1 MLMSH
6 MKAAP
11 SEETPA
17 PRSSGRRLW
26 ISCGLTLTGLL
37 VPCLPALAWSVGDV
51 DVGGVHI
58 LTVRAPEAGMSV
70 KQRADKITDRLRFIL
85 SEPVI
90 RPRDIRAVPLPNDS
104 AKIRVKNRLLV
115 MVTPED
121 ARRSSRNKMTALELA
136 GAWTRHL
143 RRVLPQLNAKPNPN
157 DVHWAKT
164 HHYSRATH
172 SRTPHPNR
180 SRRHR

>member
-6 MKAAP
+6 IKAAP
-11 SEETPA
+11 PAETPA
-17 PRSSGRRLW
+17 PRSGGRRLW

-90 RPRDIRAVPLPNDS
+90 RPHDIRAVPLPNDS

-164 HHYSRATH
+164 HPIR
-172 SRTPHPNR
+172 RTPHHNR
-180 SRRHR
+180 TRRHR